1 MNFSDLI
8 LMLPVLLF
16 SVIVH
21 EVAHGWMALRCGDP
35 TARDA
40 GRLTFNPIPHI
51 DPFMTILL
59 PLFLIISHSGFIIG
73 GAKPVPVN
81 PNYFRRGEKDNVL
94 VSFAG
99 PASNILLALAAFLV
113 SLVVVLLYKAT
124 GARILIPA
132 VQFLN
137 VIIFLNLIL
146 ANFNLIPIP
155 PLDGSHI
162 LAYFLKGDAKRRYQ
176 NLQRAGFMPFMLF
189 IFLGTMIPVGDTN
202 LFRLCLLPAFK
213 LMGLFGYI
221 LSGIIL

>member
-1 MNFSDLI
+1 MNFGDLI
-8 LMLPVLLF
+8 LMLPILLF

-40 GRLTFNPIPHI
+40 GRLTFNPLPHI

-81 PNYFRRGEKDNVL
+81 PYNFRRGEKDNVL

-113 SLVVVLLYKAT
+113 SLVVILLLKIT
-124 GARILIPA
+124 GSPVFISAIK
-132 VQFLN
+132 FLN
-137 VIIFLNLIL
+137 FVIFLNLIL
-146 ANFNLIPIP
+146 ANFNLLPIP

-162 LAYFLKGDAKRRYQ
+162 LAYFLKGEAKYSYLKLRRY
-176 NLQRAGFMPFMLF
+176 GFMILIGVIILGDMLP
-189 IFLGTMIPVGDTN
+189 IPGGLFHLLLLPSFKVMN
-202 LFRLCLLPAFK
+202 LFSGVFNWLL
-213 LMGLFGYI
+213 I
-221 LSGIIL
+221 

>member
-1 MNFSDLI
+1 MNFGDLI
-8 LMLPVLLF
+8 VMLPILLF

-40 GRLTFNPIPHI
+40 GRLTFNPLPHI

-81 PNYFRRGEKDNVL
+81 PYNFRRGEKDNVL

-99 PASNILLALAAFLV
+99 PASNILLALVAFLV
-113 SLVVVLLYKAT
+113 SLVVILLLKTT
-124 GARILIPA
+124 GSPVFISAIK
-132 VQFLN
+132 FLN
-137 VIIFLNLIL
+137 FVIFLNLIL
-146 ANFNLIPIP
+146 ANFNLLPIP

-162 LAYFLKGDAKRRYQ
+162 LAYFLKGEW
-176 NLQRAGFMPFMLF
+176 LLV
-189 IFLGTMIPVGDTN
+189 LVLPV
-202 LFRLCLLPAFK
+202 LIILCLWHHEFCFEWMKTAGTDWLHIHLHPR
-213 LMGLFGYI
+213 LE
-221 LSGIIL
+221 

>member
-1 MNFSDLI
+1 MNFGDLI
-8 LMLPVLLF
+8 VMLPVLLF

-21 EVAHGWMALRCGDP
+21 EVAHGWVALRCGDP

-81 PNYFRRGEKDNVL
+81 PYNFRRGEKDNVL

-113 SLVVVLLYKAT
+113 SLVVILLLKAT
-124 GARILIPA
+124 GSPVFISAIK
-132 VQFLN
+132 FLN
-137 VIIFLNLIL
+137 FVIFLNLIL
-146 ANFNLIPIP
+146 ANFNLLPIP

-162 LAYFLKGDAKRRYQ
+162 LAYFLKGEAKYSYLKLSRY
-176 NLQRAGFMPFMLF
+176 GFMILIGV
-189 IFLGTMIPVGDTN
+189 IFLGGMLPIPGG
-202 LFRLCLLPAFK
+202 LFHLLLLPSFK
-213 LMGLFGYI
+213 VMDLFNSI
-221 LSGIIL
+221 FNWLFI